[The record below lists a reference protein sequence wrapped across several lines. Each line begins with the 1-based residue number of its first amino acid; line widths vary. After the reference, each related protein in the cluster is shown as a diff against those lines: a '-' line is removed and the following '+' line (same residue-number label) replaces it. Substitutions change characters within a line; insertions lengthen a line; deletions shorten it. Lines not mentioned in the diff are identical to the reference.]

1 MVLNLHFVPETVGDT
16 AGPPD
21 GDDGGLLA
29 GGEAEANPLL
39 YHSQPDE
46 VVLSVEAAVVQ
57 Q

>member
-1 MVLNLHFVPETVGDT
+1 MVLNLHFVPETVGDA

-46 VVLSVEAAVVQ
+46 VVLSVEATVVQ